1 MFDKMVFKPSLK
13 KGIFCN
19 RRVLHYCN
27 TVHTMYAILHMA
39 NAVVHHQKSRIHSVA
54 FAVGKKVLFHPSFLY
69 FD

>member
-54 FAVGKKVLFHPSFLY
+54 FAVEKKVLFHPSFLY